1 MRRIFSRYKNIARCR
16 LSPCQVRWGC
26 DIARRR
32 GKEKHRLFVCLSVC
46 LSVCLFVTLENGR
59 PKVCPNGFTKKPLKL
74 RSDLISFTGYGKVC
88 SCAPAFNSVSIYAAR
103 WCGHRVSKLT
113 MRQNLEFSP
122 LKGDRINRSGR
133 NLALEHRLRVCSSVP
148 NLARKGNGIR
158 TGYPPLKT
166 PK

>member
-1 MRRIFSRYKNIARCR
+1 MSSITVPSSVGLR
-16 LSPCQVRWGC
+16 
-26 DIARRR
+26 
-32 GKEKHRLFVCLSVC
+32 HRTPPGERKTSTFCLSVC
-46 LSVCLFVTLENGR
+46 LSVCLFVTLVNGR